1 MQTIY
6 TTLLSESKRIIA
18 GESSVTE
25 KLQAICELLENKISH
40 YDWVGFYFAEVEKRL
55 LHLGPYA
62 GEVTDHT
69 VIPFGKGICGQVAES
84 NQTFLVEDVKAQS
97 NYIACS
103 MTVKSEIVVPLFVD
117 GVNIGQIDIDSHT
130 LNAFTK
136 EDQAFLE
143 TLNEAI
149 ATLYI

>member
-1 MQTIY
+1 MQALY
-6 TTLLSESKRIIA
+6 STLLKESKQIIV
-18 GESSVTE
+18 GEASVTE
-25 KLQAICELLENKISH
+25 KLQAICDLVENKVPH
-40 YDWVGFYFAEVEKRL
+40 YDWVGFYFAEPEKRL

-62 GEVTDHT
+62 GEATDHT

-84 NQTFLVEDVKAQS
+84 NQTFLVEDVRAQS

-103 MTVKSEIVVPLFVD
+103 MTVKSEIVVPLFVK
-117 GVNIGQIDIDSHT
+117 GKNIGQIDIDSHT

-136 EDQAFLE
+136 EDQVFLE

-149 ATLYI
+149 ASLYI